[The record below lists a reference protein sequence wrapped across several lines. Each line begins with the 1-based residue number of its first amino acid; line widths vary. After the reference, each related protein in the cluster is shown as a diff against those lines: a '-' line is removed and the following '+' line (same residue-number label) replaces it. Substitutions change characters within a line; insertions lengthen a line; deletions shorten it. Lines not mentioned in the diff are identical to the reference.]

1 MAQGVEDLEA
11 SIPRPVHSRKTCT
24 PGDTMHLRRRT
35 AVSRAMSPWP
45 ESGDVLSIAWE
56 ASFERFDAS
65 QGLVERGA
73 DTPSLGRNRV

>member
-1 MAQGVEDLEA
+1 
-11 SIPRPVHSRKTCT
+11 
-24 PGDTMHLRRRT
+24 MHLRRRT